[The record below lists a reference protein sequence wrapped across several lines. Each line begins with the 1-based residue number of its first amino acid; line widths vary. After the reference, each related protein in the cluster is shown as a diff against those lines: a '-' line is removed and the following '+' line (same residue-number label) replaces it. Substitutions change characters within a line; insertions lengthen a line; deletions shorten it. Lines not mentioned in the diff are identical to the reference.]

1 MEGLGRGADGVKRP
15 QVKLFDKIIVVLG
28 LVTAFVLIGVFLP
41 FTHPSN
47 CGGNSAALADCKLSV
62 LTLRVVSE
70 DKGEKFNLY
79 SLSASDSAQIVQ
91 FASDHWIS
99 GAKIFVRTNII
110 LDSNPR
116 QILIVCEHAFDNV
129 PQPTI
134 WNGYRKNPAHAVA
147 YSDGS
152 TGLITPKQFKD
163 LDLSGFVDA
172 SKLQTNASAV
182 IP

>member
-1 MEGLGRGADGVKRP
+1 
-15 QVKLFDKIIVVLG
+15 VKLFDKIIIVLG

-47 CGGNSAALADCKLSV
+47 CGGNSAALAVCKESV

-79 SLSASDSAQIVQ
+79 GLSPSDTAELVRY
-91 FASDHWIS
+91 ANDHWIS
-99 GAKIFVRTNII
+99 GSRIFVRTNII
-110 LDSNPR
+110 LNSNPT
-116 QILIVCEHAFDNV
+116 QIVVVCDHAYDNV

-134 WNGYRKNPAHAVA
+134 WNGYRKHPAHAVA

-152 TGLITPKQFKD
+152 TGLITPKQFKE

-172 SKLQTNASAV
+172 SKLQTNASAA